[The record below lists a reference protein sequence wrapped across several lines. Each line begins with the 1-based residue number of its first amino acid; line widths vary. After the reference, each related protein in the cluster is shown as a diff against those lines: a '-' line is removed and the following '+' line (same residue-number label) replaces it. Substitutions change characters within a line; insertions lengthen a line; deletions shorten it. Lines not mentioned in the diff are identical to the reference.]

1 MMIVYL
7 LCLLFSGPILF
18 VKKFSYKD
26 VQRATD
32 GFHRIVYSNSHGAAY
47 KAKFE
52 GGEVALVKEAK
63 AFDEG
68 KERKESFYREVQFLG
83 RLHHRHLLALRG
95 FSTGHKRLTSNF
107 CFVSVFRFSC
117 F

>member
-1 MMIVYL
+1 M
-7 LCLLFSGPILF
+7 
-18 VKKFSYKD
+18 KKFSYKD
-26 VQRATD
+26 VKRATD
-32 GFHRIVYSNSHGAAY
+32 GFHRIIYSNSRGAAY

-52 GGEVALVKEAK
+52 GGEVALVKEAR

-68 KERKESFYREVQFLG
+68 IDNFYREVQFLG

-95 FSTGHKRLTSNF
+95 FSTGHKRLMSIF
-107 CFVSVFRFSC
+107 HFDSIFRFAC